1 VEVSQASDDQG
12 AIPADQL
19 RSKFERPPFGWD
31 GDCVKVGLALLLRA
45 SACRLIVNGR
55 TITDPTS
62 PEALQFLTKEQ
73 SFKTLRVQG
82 IRTNLDIQQLQEIRG
97 YMQMLFGV
105 KPAVLIPTL
114 NNVLGEQLTALH
126 KQAQEVKSWATTAR
140 CPLPLVF
147 ESGNSI
153 VGELLDTAVP
163 SVRLPLFQEQWETL
177 QEYIQVLDNLTNF
190 QRQHGSMYQTM
201 RDFFS
206 LMVNAGVDLPELRR
220 FISDWRAV
228 INELS
233 VTEADRWNELEQT
246 YHVALQVV
254 TNQIA
259 TWQQEARNRYNVM
272 QVHLKDQV
280 LAAGVPD
287 DKVDAEIAV
296 LEIELQKVHEQI
308 EQPDLSLSAARSLN
322 TELGNV
328 QMNLLRKVQEIRER
342 YQQPDSPTKQ
352 EVHLHWQALI
362 GSTRIRTQDDL
373 DQMLG
378 NLRKSIAPELE
389 QQRIVV
395 ID

>member
-1 VEVSQASDDQG
+1 
-12 AIPADQL
+12 
-19 RSKFERPPFGWD
+19 
-31 GDCVKVGLALLLRA
+31 
-45 SACRLIVNGR
+45 
-55 TITDPTS
+55 
-62 PEALQFLTKEQ
+62 
-73 SFKTLRVQG
+73 
-82 IRTNLDIQQLQEIRG
+82 
-97 YMQMLFGV
+97 M
-105 KPAVLIPTL
+105 
-114 NNVLGEQLTALH
+114 
-126 KQAQEVKSWATTAR
+126 KSWATTAR
-140 CPLPLVF
+140 CPLPLTF
-147 ESGNSI
+147 ESGNSL

-228 INELS
+228 IDERS

-259 TWQQEARNRYNVM
+259 AWQQEARNRYNEM
-272 QVHLKDQV
+272 QAHLKDQV

-308 EQPDLSLSAARSLN
+308 EQPDPSL
-322 TELGNV
+322 
-328 QMNLLRKVQEIRER
+328 Q
-342 YQQPDSPTKQ
+342 
-352 EVHLHWQALI
+352 
-362 GSTRIRTQDDL
+362 
-373 DQMLG
+373 
-378 NLRKSIAPELE
+378 
-389 QQRIVV
+389 
-395 ID
+395 

>member
-1 VEVSQASDDQG
+1 
-12 AIPADQL
+12 
-19 RSKFERPPFGWD
+19 
-31 GDCVKVGLALLLRA
+31 
-45 SACRLIVNGR
+45 
-55 TITDPTS
+55 
-62 PEALQFLTKEQ
+62 
-73 SFKTLRVQG
+73 
-82 IRTNLDIQQLQEIRG
+82 
-97 YMQMLFGV
+97 
-105 KPAVLIPTL
+105 
-114 NNVLGEQLTALH
+114 
-126 KQAQEVKSWATTAR
+126 
-140 CPLPLVF
+140 LPLTF
-147 ESGNSI
+147 EAGNSL
-153 VGELLDTAVP
+153 VDELLDTAVP

-177 QEYIQVLDNLTNF
+177 QEYIQLLDNLTNF

-228 INELS
+228 IDERS

-259 TWQQEARNRYNVM
+259 AWQQEARNRYNEL
-272 QVHLKDQV
+272 QARLKDQV

-308 EQPDLSLSAARSLN
+308 EQPDPSLSDARSLN

-328 QMNLLRKVQEIRER
+328 QMNLVRMVQEIRER
-342 YQQPDSPTKQ
+342 YHSPDSSQQ
-352 EVHLHWQALI
+352 EEIHLHWQALI
-362 GSTRIRTQDDL
+362 GSTRIRTQDEL

-378 NLRKSIAPELE
+378 NLRTSIAPELE
-389 QQRIVV
+389 RQKIVV